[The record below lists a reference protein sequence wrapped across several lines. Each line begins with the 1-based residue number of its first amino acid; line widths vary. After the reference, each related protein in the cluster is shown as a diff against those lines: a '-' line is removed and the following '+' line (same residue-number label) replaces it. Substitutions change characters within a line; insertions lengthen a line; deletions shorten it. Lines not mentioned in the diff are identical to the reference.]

1 MTKLEKIEEI
11 IREYRNGSDAD
22 ISAEDIIEGIDNV
35 LSDDSKSYDCE
46 KQTIPPE
53 FLVEEGTLIAYQE
66 TTAVTLP
73 DGIDEIGTNACS
85 GCTATEI
92 SMPDSVHEIGC
103 GAFAECADLK
113 KIKLSEKIRTIGE
126 SAFSGCISLK
136 EITIPD
142 SVAHIGEYA
151 FHGCDSL
158 KNVSIPQGCDV
169 DINAFDRSCNVTR
182 RKSEPQQSRGLN
194 I

>member
-103 GAFAECADLK
+103 GAFA
-113 KIKLSEKIRTIGE
+113 
-126 SAFSGCISLK
+126 GCISLK